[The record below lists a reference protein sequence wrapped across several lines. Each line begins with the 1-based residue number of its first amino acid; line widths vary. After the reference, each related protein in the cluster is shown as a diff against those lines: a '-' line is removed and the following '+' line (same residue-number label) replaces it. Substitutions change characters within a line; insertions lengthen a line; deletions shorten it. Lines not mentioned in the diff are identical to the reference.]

1 MYLVL
6 GSSFL
11 PFLTRSLNIY
21 KSVFFFLTEYS
32 CEKKFDIK
40 SSSKILG
47 ALWISSGGQI
57 PFELP
62 EFFGI
67 YFWEAIKRS
76 QEIVIN
82 VSEKE
87 AMGQTK
93 MPRASIFLLLLF
105 GHQTD
110 DLNMNFFFSTQAQ
123 ELLARYSSTVFAF
136 DTSGDTRYIRCD
148 FPQCKQHAEALQGI
162 VLRLTCLHIV
172 HRSSW
177 VLNTSKQVWGDEREM
192 LGMLHY
198 KYKLKFL

>member
-1 MYLVL
+1 MDLVL

-21 KSVFFFLTEYS
+21 KFVFFFWQNTR
-32 CEKKFDIK
+32 EKILDIK
-40 SSSKILG
+40 SSSKILC

-62 EFFGI
+62 ELFGI

-82 VSEKE
+82 ISEKE
-87 AMGQTK
+87 AMGETK

-110 DLNMNFFFSTQAQ
+110 DLNMNFFFS
-123 ELLARYSSTVFAF
+123 LLRPRNFLHGT
-136 DTSGDTRYIRCD
+136 
-148 FPQCKQHAEALQGI
+148 P
-162 VLRLTCLHIV
+162 VLCLHSTPLETQDILGV
-172 HRSSW
+172 TFHSASNMPRPCK
-177 VLNTSKQVWGDEREM
+177 VLSYVWPVFILYTGAYEC
-192 LGMLHY
+192 
-198 KYKLKFL
+198 